1 MTAIQQKNR
10 FSGLRGAIFIIISL
24 ILLLNTVS
32 CSKIVREQPY
42 IEHGVWH
49 KVQPGEDLE
58 AISKKYSVSKLEIQ
72 QINDIYDPAD
82 INVGMRIFIPR
93 EKEVQPQKPFE
104 KASATRST
112 VNFVWPA
119 KGTISSGF
127 GLRHGRM
134 HHGIDITKDGN
145 REIRA
150 AAPGTVVFAGNKK
163 GYGRTVIIS
172 HGRGLT
178 TLYAH
183 NAKLFIKKGNR
194 VKRGV
199 IIAKMGTSGKSK
211 GIHLHFE
218 VRLRNKPQ
226 NPLRYLPV
234 R

>member
-1 MTAIQQKNR
+1 MSAIHQ
-10 FSGLRGAIFIIISL
+10 LRLSRLRRTILITVSL
-24 ILLLNTVS
+24 ILLLSSVS

-49 KVQPGEDLE
+49 TVQPGEDLT

-93 EKEVQPQKPFE
+93 VEKVKPQKSFKKIP
-104 KASATRST
+104 ATRST
-112 VNFVWPA
+112 INFIWPA

-134 HHGIDITKDGN
+134 HDGIDITRDGN
-145 REIRA
+145 REIRSA
-150 AAPGTVVFAGNKK
+150 ASGTIVFAGNKK
-163 GYGRTVIIS
+163 GYGRTIIVS
-172 HGRGLT
+172 HGNGLT

>member
-1 MTAIQQKNR
+1 MTAIHKLG
-10 FSGLRGAIFIIISL
+10 FSRLRRTVLIAVSL
-24 ILLLNTVS
+24 ILVLSTVS

-49 KVQPGEDLE
+49 TVQPGEDLA

-82 INVGMRIFIPR
+82 INVGMRIFIPI
-93 EKEVQPQKPFE
+93 EKKVLPQKSFKKTP
-104 KASATRST
+104 TIRST
-112 VNFVWPA
+112 LKFIWPA

-134 HHGIDITKDGN
+134 HDGIDITRDGN
-145 REIRA
+145 REIRSA
-150 AAPGTVVFAGNKK
+150 ASGTVVFSGTKK
-163 GYGRTVIIS
+163 GYGRTIIIS
-172 HGRGLT
+172 HGNGLT

-183 NAKLFIKKGNR
+183 NAKLFTKKGNR
-194 VKRGV
+194 VKQGV

>member
-1 MTAIQQKNR
+1 MTAIHQLR
-10 FSGLRGAIFIIISL
+10 FSGFRHTIFIIVSL
-24 ILLLNTVS
+24 ILLLSTVS

-49 KVQPGEDLE
+49 TVRPGEDLA

-82 INVGMRIFIPR
+82 INIGMRIFIPHV
-93 EKEVQPQKPFE
+93 KEVQPQKPYK
-104 KASATRST
+104 KAPVTRT
-112 VNFVWPA
+112 TLKFIWPA

-134 HHGIDITKDGN
+134 HDGIDITKDGN
-145 REIRA
+145 REIRS

-163 GYGRTVIIS
+163 GYGRTIIIS
-172 HGRGLT
+172 HGNGLS

-183 NAKLFIKKGNR
+183 NAKLFVRKGNR
-194 VKRGV
+194 VKQGV
-199 IIAKMGTSGKSK
+199 IIAKMGASGISN

-226 NPLRYLPV
+226 NPLRYLPI